1 MRVKRAK
8 VYRKLMQFYQH
19 NFGFREPYQI
29 LVSPDFVLEAVAKN
43 IDLSKALEEVVGG
56 KVRVLISYC
65 SICDIRKDS
74 PQREKAIATSKGFE
88 KRRCPHKTPV
98 KGIDCM
104 KEIMGDSNKH
114 NYCIAVQDEE
124 MRDRLRQIKGV
135 PILHVSHSVVVL
147 EPIPKHFRDAGKDQL
162 KDKAGLTEMERK
174 MLKSVKE
181 EARQAKN
188 GLRPK
193 RKTKKA
199 KGPNPLAVK
208 KAKGAKGSSKPTAG
222 TKRPRSE
229 ANGAADTKKPK
240 TQ

>member
-8 VYRKLMQFYQH
+8 VYRKLMQFYQQT
-19 NFGFREPYQI
+19 FEFREPYQI
-29 LVSPDFVLEAVAKN
+29 LVSPDFILEAVSKN

-56 KVRVLISYC
+56 KVRVLITYC

-88 KRRCPHKTPV
+88 KRRCPHKTPI

-114 NYCIAVQDEE
+114 NYCVAVQDQE
-124 MRDRLRQIKGV
+124 MRSKLRQIKGV

-147 EPIPKHFRDAGKDQL
+147 EPIPRHVRDAGKDRL
-162 KDKAGLTEMERK
+162 GDKAGLTELERK
-174 MLKSVKE
+174 MLKTVKE
-181 EARQAKN
+181 EARQAR
-188 GLRPK
+188 GSLRPK
-193 RKTKKA
+193 RKIKKA

-208 KAKGAKGSSKPTAG
+208 KAKNAKSSSKSAPG
-222 TKRPRSE
+222 TKRPRTE
-229 ANGAADTKKPK
+229 ANANTKSKKPK
-240 TQ
+240 K